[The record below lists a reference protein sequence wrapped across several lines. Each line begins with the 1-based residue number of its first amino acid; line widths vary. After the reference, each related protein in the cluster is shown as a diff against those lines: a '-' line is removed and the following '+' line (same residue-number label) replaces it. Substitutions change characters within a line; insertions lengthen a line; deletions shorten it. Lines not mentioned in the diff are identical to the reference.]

1 MSHLSPVNQKCRRIS
16 VSKSFCQAEFPFSKG
31 SNDPPWLR
39 ERRNN
44 CNNSRLQLPFPRK
57 SWEWI
62 RIYTNL
68 WPKHFFKSLLLPIRL
83 VNKLHKYFWV
93 IFRPAWHFFVGNSR
107 LDSAHS
113 WKNPPKTSPKS
124 WGSGTRWTLGSLFH
138 PQGFWDF
145 ARKSIDFR
153 RAKKH
158 HPNIRKQR

>member
-31 SNDPPWLR
+31 SNNPPWLR

-62 RIYTNL
+62 RICTNL
-68 WPKHFFKSLLLPIRL
+68 WLKHSFKSLLLPIRL
-83 VNKLHKYFWV
+83 VNELHKYFWV
-93 IFRPAWHFFVGNSR
+93 IFRPAWHFFVGNSH

-113 WKNPPKTSPKS
+113 WKNPPKTSPKKRGDQAHVGLWEVFS
-124 WGSGTRWTLGSLFH
+124 TLRDSGILLGKASEKH
-138 PQGFWDF
+138 V
-145 ARKSIDFR
+145 
-153 RAKKH
+153 KKH
-158 HPNIRKQR
+158 HPNMRKQR